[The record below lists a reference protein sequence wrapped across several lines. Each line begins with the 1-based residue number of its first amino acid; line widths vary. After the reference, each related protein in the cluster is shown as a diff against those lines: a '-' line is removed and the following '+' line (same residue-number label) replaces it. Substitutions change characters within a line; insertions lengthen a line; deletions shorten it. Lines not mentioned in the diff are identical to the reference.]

1 MVIIEYGQQNF
12 LLTRWTDCWDRQ
24 SEARYWLNQEKR
36 VPASV
41 VISMKGTWSAV
52 IYLPDGEVLDVV
64 TTKKKR
70 EAQILSSQILQSFV
84 EMCSTTLLK
93 SRDEFK
99 EWLDI

>member
-1 MVIIEYGQQNF
+1 
-12 LLTRWTDCWDRQ
+12 
-24 SEARYWLNQEKR
+24 